1 MWKLPLRNA
10 PTTRARYQSLD
21 YSRTVDLPPRLMVAH
36 ALGRLA
42 TVGSLL
48 MVVVLEL
55 AAVAEILKDYS
66 AVYRVAI
73 ALVMLGL
80 AWVAWPRLRE
90 FMGSKS

>member
-1 MWKLPLRNA
+1 
-10 PTTRARYQSLD
+10 
-21 YSRTVDLPPRLMVAH
+21 
-36 ALGRLA
+36 
-42 TVGSLL
+42 

>member
-10 PTTRARYQSLD
+10 PTTRARYQSMD
-21 YSRTVDLPPRLMVAH
+21 YSRSVDLPPRLTVAL

-48 MVVVLEL
+48 MVVVLEM
-55 AAVAEILKDYS
+55 AAVAEILSNPS
-66 AVYRVAI
+66 AVYRMAI

-90 FMGSKS
+90 CIGRKS